1 MPNVSQPSPTSPV
14 EDPQRAMAS
23 TRRFEDIVEAISAYH
38 PGPDIAF
45 IQRAYI
51 YSAKV
56 HAGQVRKS
64 GEPYLIHPLEVA
76 FLLTQLRLDEA
87 SIVTGLLHDTVEDT
101 LVSLPDI
108 EKAFG
113 TEVGLLVDGVT
124 KLSQIHF
131 DTDEHKQAEN
141 FRKMLVAMAKD
152 IRVILVKLADRLHN
166 MRTLQFLP
174 PNKQRRIA
182 QETMDIYAPLANRL
196 GVNWIKSE
204 LEDLAFSYLQP
215 VEYADLRRRV
225 SNLTEQREAYVTE
238 VVQQLQNELTNCG
251 IDCSV
256 DGRPKHLHSIFKK
269 MVARHIEFEQVY
281 DVIAFRVLVESVS
294 HCYEVLGHV
303 HSLWHPIP
311 GRFKDYI
318 AMPKP
323 NQYQS
328 LHTSVIGPKGERI
341 EIQIRTS
348 EMHRIA
354 EEGIAAHWQYKEK
367 VGDKNKQQ
375 FAWLR
380 QLLEWQQDLK
390 DPNEFLDTVKY
401 DLFTDEVFVFTPRGE
416 VISLKRGAT
425 PVDFAFAIHSEVGTH
440 CAGAKANGRMVPLRY
455 ELKNGDMVEIITNA
469 QQRPSKD
476 WLSFVRTGK
485 AKSKIRAIVQAEER
499 SRSKELGRELLEREM
514 RRYGMSLQKFIKD
527 GALQHVAEESRH
539 RSIDSLFV
547 ALGYGRTTAQQ
558 IIERLNPGKLPAPEQ
573 PSMLGQ
579 LLRKVARRS
588 TGGVMVQGIEDV
600 LVRFGRCCNP
610 LPGDAIIGFVTRGRG
625 ITVHLPNC
633 SRALD
638 ADPARRID
646 VSWDPRGTFSRP
658 VTVRVLTSD
667 RPGILA
673 TISQSFTD
681 NGVNISQANCKVTDA
696 DRAINTF
703 EVMIKD
709 AEQLRTVIN
718 KIKQVKGVLGVERI

>member
-1 MPNVSQPSPTSPV
+1 MGSV
-14 EDPQRAMAS
+14 
-23 TRRFEDIVEAISAYH
+23 RRLEDIIEAIVAYH
-38 PGPDIAF
+38 PGADIAL
-45 IQRAYI
+45 IQRAYM

-64 GEPYLIHPLEVA
+64 GEPYLVHPLEVA
-76 FLLTQLRLDEA
+76 WLLTQLRLDEA

-101 LVSLPDI
+101 LATLQDL
-108 EKAFG
+108 ETTFG
-113 TEVGLLVDGVT
+113 VEVAGLVDGVT

-166 MRTLQFLP
+166 MRTLQHLQP
-174 PNKQRRIA
+174 AKQRRIA

-204 LEDLAFSYLQP
+204 LEDISFSYLQP
-215 VEYADLRRRV
+215 HEYEDLKKR
-225 SNLTEQREAYVTE
+225 VTE
-238 VVQQLQNELTNCG
+238 LTSAREDYVGEVVSLLQQELEACG
-251 IDCSV
+251 IQCAV
-256 DGRPKHLHSIFKK
+256 DGRPKHLFAIHKK
-269 MVARHIEFEQVY
+269 MVSRHIEFEQVY
-281 DVIAFRVLVESVS
+281 DVIAFRVLVETLSQ
-294 HCYEVLGHV
+294 CYEVLGHV

-341 EIQIRTS
+341 EIQIRTQ
-348 EMHRIA
+348 EMHRVA
-354 EEGIAAHWQYKEK
+354 EEGIAAHWEYKERRK
-367 VGDKNKQQ
+367 IGEKNKQQ

-401 DLFTDEVFVFTPRGE
+401 DLFVDEVFVFTPRGE

-425 PVDFAFAIHSEVGTH
+425 PVDFAFAIHTEIGTH
-440 CAGAKANGRMVPLRY
+440 CAGAKVNGRMVPLRY
-455 ELKNGDMVEIITNA
+455 ELKNGDMVEIITNS

-476 WLSFVRTGK
+476 WLSFVRSGR
-485 AKSKIRAIVQAEER
+485 AKSKIRTIVQTEER
-499 SRSKELGRELLEREM
+499 ARSKELGRELLERELK
-514 RRYGMSLQKFIKD
+514 RYGQSLQKFVKD
-527 GALQHVAEESRH
+527 GTLQRVAEESKH
-539 RSIDSLFV
+539 RSVDTLFV
-547 ALGYGRTTAQQ
+547 ALGYGRSTAAQ
-558 IIERLNPGKLPAPEQ
+558 IMERLMPGKVPTPETQ
-573 PSMLGQ
+573 PSVLGQ
-579 LLRKVARRS
+579 LFRKVARRS
-588 TGGVMVQGIEDV
+588 TGGVMVQGIDDV
-600 LVRFGRCCNP
+600 LVRYGRCCNP
-610 LPGDAIIGFVTRGRG
+610 LPGDPIIGFVTRGRG
-625 ITVHLPNC
+625 ITVHLPSC

-638 ADPARRID
+638 ADPQRRID
-646 VSWDPRGTFSRP
+646 VTWDPRGTFSRP
-658 VTVRVLTSD
+658 VAIRVLTSD

-673 TISQSFTD
+673 TISQAFTD

-703 EVMIKD
+703 EVLIKD
-709 AEQLRTVIN
+709 AEQLRKVVN
-718 KIKQVKGVLGVERI
+718 EIKGVKGVLGVERL

>member
-1 MPNVSQPSPTSPV
+1 L
-14 EDPQRAMAS
+14 
-23 TRRFEDIVEAISAYH
+23 TR
-38 PGPDIAF
+38 
-45 IQRAYI
+45 
-51 YSAKV
+51 
-56 HAGQVRKS
+56 
-64 GEPYLIHPLEVA
+64 
-76 FLLTQLRLDEA
+76 LRLDEA

-101 LVSLPDI
+101 LVTLPDI
-108 EKAFG
+108 ETLFG
-113 TEVGLLVDGVT
+113 AEVAVLVDGVT
-124 KLSQIHF
+124 KLSQIRF

-166 MRTLQFLP
+166 MRTLGYLP
-174 PNKQRRIA
+174 PAKQRRIA
-182 QETMDIYAPLANRL
+182 QETMDIYAPLANRM
-196 GVNWIKSE
+196 GVNWVKSE
-204 LEDLAFSYLQP
+204 LEDLSFQYLQP
-215 VEYADLRRRV
+215 QAYEELRKRITD
-225 SNLTEQREAYVTE
+225 LTERREDYVKE
-238 VVQQLQNELTNCG
+238 VVEVLKEELNNCG
-251 IDCSV
+251 IQCTV
-256 DGRPKHLHSIFKK
+256 EGRPKHLYSIHKK
-269 MVARHIEFEQVY
+269 MAARHIEFEQVY
-281 DVIAFRVLVESVS
+281 DAIAFRVVVDTLSQ
-294 HCYEVLGHV
+294 CYEVLGHV

-341 EIQIRTS
+341 EIQIRTA
-348 EMHRIA
+348 EMHRVA
-354 EEGIAAHWQYKEK
+354 EEGIAAHWEYKEKRK

-401 DLFTDEVFVFTPRGE
+401 DLFVDEVFVFTPRGE

-425 PVDFAFAIHSEVGTH
+425 PVDFAFSIHTEIGTH
-440 CAGAKANGRMVPLRY
+440 CAGAKVNGRMVPLRY
-455 ELKNGDMVEIITNA
+455 ELKNGDMVEIITNL

-476 WLSFVRTGK
+476 WLSFVRTGR
-485 AKSKIRAIVQAEER
+485 ARSKIRAIVQAEER
-499 SRSKELGRELLEREM
+499 SRSKDLGRELLERELK
-514 RRYGMSLQKFIKD
+514 RYGLSMQKYVKDGTLQK
-527 GALQHVAEESRH
+527 VAEESRH
-539 RSIDSLFV
+539 RSLDALFV
-547 ALGYGRTTAQQ
+547 ALGYGRSTAQQ
-558 IIERLNPGKLPAPEQ
+558 VIEKLVPGKLPAEQ
-573 PSMLGQ
+573 PPSMLGQ
-579 LLRKVARRS
+579 IFRKVARRS

-600 LVRFGRCCNP
+600 LVRYGRCCNP
-610 LPGDAIIGFVTRGRG
+610 LPGDPIIGFVTRGRG
-625 ITVHLPNC
+625 ITVHLPSC

-658 VTVRVLTSD
+658 VAIRVLTAD

-673 TISQSFTD
+673 TVSQAFTD

-703 EVMIKD
+703 EVLIKD
-709 AEQLRTVIN
+709 AEQLRKVVN
-718 KIKQVKGVLGVERI
+718 EIKAVKGVLGVERL

>member
-1 MPNVSQPSPTSPV
+1 
-14 EDPQRAMAS
+14 MAS
-23 TRRFEDIVEAISAYH
+23 TRRFEDIIEAIQSYH
-38 PGPDIAF
+38 PGADIAF

-64 GEPYLIHPLEVA
+64 GEAYLIHPLEVS

-101 LVSLPDI
+101 LATLVDL
-108 EKAFG
+108 EQAFG
-113 TEVGLLVDGVT
+113 AEVSLLVDGVT

-166 MRTLQFLP
+166 MRTLEFLP
-174 PNKQRRIA
+174 PQKQRRIA

-215 VEYADLRRRV
+215 VEYAELRRRV
-225 SNLTEQREAYVTE
+225 TALASRREDYVREVVESLREELTE
-238 VVQQLQNELTNCG
+238 CG
-251 IDCSV
+251 IQCAV
-256 DGRPKHLHSIFKK
+256 DGRPKHLYSIHKK
-269 MVARHIEFEQVY
+269 MTARHIEFEQVY
-281 DVIAFRVLVESVS
+281 DVIAFRVTVESVS
-294 HCYEVLGHV
+294 QCYEVLGNV

-318 AMPKP
+318 AMPKA

-328 LHTSVIGPKGERI
+328 LHTSVIGPHGERI
-341 EIQIRTS
+341 EIQIRTN
-348 EMHRIA
+348 EMHRVA
-354 EEGIAAHWQYKEK
+354 EEGIAAHWEYKENRK
-367 VGDKNKQQ
+367 LGDKGKAQ

-401 DLFTDEVFVFTPRGE
+401 DLFVDEVFVFTPRGE

-425 PVDFAFAIHSEVGTH
+425 PVDFAFAIHSEVGMH
-440 CAGAKANGRMVPLRY
+440 CAGAKVNGRMVPLRY
-455 ELKNGDMVEIITNA
+455 ELKNGDMVEILTSQ

-476 WLSFVRTGK
+476 WLSFVRTGR

-499 SRSKELGRELLEREM
+499 ARSKELGRELLERELK
-514 RRYGMSLQKFIKD
+514 RYNLSLQKFLKD
-527 GALQHVAEESRH
+527 GSLQLVAEESKH
-539 RSIDSLFV
+539 RTVDALFV
-547 ALGYGRTTAQQ
+547 ALGYGRSTPNQ
-558 IIERLNPGKLPAPEQ
+558 IIEKLSPGKLPAEPQ

-579 LLRKVARRS
+579 IFRRVAARRS

-625 ITVHLPNC
+625 ITVHLPSC

-638 ADPARRID
+638 ADPARRIE
-646 VSWDPRGTFSRP
+646 VTWDPRGTISRP

-673 TISQSFTD
+673 TISQAFTD
-681 NGVNISQANCKVTDA
+681 NAVNISQANCKVTDA

-703 EVMIKD
+703 EVLIKD
-709 AEQLRTVIN
+709 AEQLRRVLSE
-718 KIKQVKGVLGVERI
+718 IKAVKGVLGVERL

>member
-1 MPNVSQPSPTSPV
+1 MI
-14 EDPQRAMAS
+14 AS
-23 TRRFEDIVEAISAYH
+23 TRRLEDIVEAMSAYH
-38 PGPDIAF
+38 PEPDIAL

-76 FLLTQLRLDEA
+76 YLLTQLRLDEA
-87 SIVTGLLHDTVEDT
+87 SVVTGLLHDTVEDT
-101 LVSLPDI
+101 LTTVHDL
-108 EKAFG
+108 EQTFG
-113 TEVGLLVDGVT
+113 PEVGMLVDGVT

-166 MRTLQFLP
+166 MRTLEHLP
-174 PNKQRRIA
+174 APKQRRIS

-196 GVNWIKSE
+196 GVNWVKSE
-204 LEDLAFSYLQP
+204 LEDLSFRYLQP
-215 VEYADLRRRV
+215 AQYEDLKKRV
-225 SNLTEQREAYVTE
+225 ARLTLSREDYVRE
-238 VVQQLQNELTNCG
+238 VVDLLREELSSCG
-251 IDCSV
+251 IACVV
-256 DGRPKHLHSIFKK
+256 DGRPKHLYSIHKK

-281 DVIAFRVLVESVS
+281 DVIAFRVVVESVS
-294 HCYEVLGHV
+294 QCYEVLGHV

-328 LHTSVIGPKGERI
+328 LHTSVIGPSGERI
-341 EIQIRTS
+341 EIQIRTQ
-348 EMHRIA
+348 EMQRVA
-354 EEGIAAHWQYKEK
+354 EEGIAAHWEYKDRKLGEK
-367 VGDKNKQQ
+367 SKQQ

-440 CAGAKANGRMVPLRY
+440 CAGAKCNGRMVPLRY

-476 WLSFVRTGK
+476 WLSFVRTGR
-485 AKSKIRAIVQAEER
+485 AKSKIRAIVQTEER
-499 SRSKELGRELLEREM
+499 SRSRELGRELLERELK
-514 RRYGMSLQKFIKD
+514 RYGLSLQKYIKD
-527 GALQHVAEESRH
+527 GTLQKVAEESRH
-539 RSIDSLFV
+539 RTVDSLFV
-547 ALGYGRTTAQQ
+547 ALGYGRSTAGQ
-558 IIERLNPGKLPAPEQ
+558 IIEKLVPGKLPAAPQ
-573 PSMLGQ
+573 PSVLGQ
-579 LLRKVARRS
+579 IFRKVVARRS

-610 LPGDAIIGFVTRGRG
+610 LPGDPITGFVTRGRG
-625 ITVHLPNC
+625 ITVHLPTC

-638 ADPARRID
+638 ADPERRID
-646 VSWDPRGTFSRP
+646 VTWDPAGTSARP
-658 VTVRVLTSD
+658 VTIRVLTSD

-673 TISQSFTD
+673 TVSQAFTD
-681 NGVNISQANCKVTDA
+681 HGVNISQANCKVTDA

-703 EVMIKD
+703 EVMIRD
-709 AEQLRTVIN
+709 ADQLRKVVSE
-718 KIKQVKGVLGVERI
+718 IKSVKGVLGVERL